1 MNKVDT
7 IYSWV
12 NENLGKVHFT
22 KEQKIKRVGMSVN
35 KTTKN
40 GEVTEDSILSFT
52 LDGDNIIS
60 LKDKWIDKI
69 AIEKNKQSMVI
80 LLTDELPLTLR
91 DIFEG
96 VLILS
101 NDPSLY
107 DELPKDPSFYETFYE
122 EEEEVKEID
131 EKSDMDEKWDTM
143 VSNIGKAAE
152 FAAEN
157 GTSVGEALHQLFNK
171 EEKEEKEWPSKDVI
185 EVSGDTFT
193 APIVRINGNTIVQ
206 NYIKNNS
213 KHGNLGIVYFN
224 EKYGFGG
231 NGDFEVHEKES
242 LQHRSERFVI
252 VTEGDKQYEEAPC
265 LVLDENEEVRVL
277 TPTWAVESGK
287 PSILCAK
294 GTDNDRFIIY
304 PLIDYPTPFM
314 GILVETEKQF
324 DNLFNF
330 KPLGGVVDDKA
341 CVNLH
346 NVVMNALSDGARKAK
361 SGECKFY
368 DGEKDTRELVN
379 KNEAERYEKTMSIN
393 TDKMRANLKGLV
405 GNFVDATTSKIEKD
419 GCAAKNFK
427 DVNQMTIPLSK
438 IKVINLDD
446 ADEKTK
452 ELVKELIQEQ
462 DNFSRKVYG
471 DEAVD
476 ATLKCLNKCGS
487 DKLNTLVA
495 DLIKDKKIL
504 LGEEEADEKDKEEI
518 AESIANGSGCLEDE
532 DDLLFKKMAEYVQR
546 HRASSVSFYLETD
559 GSVSSEVRLSYTY
572 PSNKK

>member
-1 MNKVDT
+1 MSKVDI
-7 IYSWV
+7 IYKWV

-22 KEQKIKRVGMSVN
+22 KEQKITRVGLTVN

-40 GEVTEDSILSFT
+40 GEVTEDSTLSFT
-52 LDGDNIIS
+52 LDGGNLIS
-60 LKDKWIDKI
+60 FKDKWIDKI
-69 AIEKNKQSMVI
+69 ALAENKQSMIVS
-80 LLTDELPLTLR
+80 LTDETPLVI
-91 DIFEG
+91 DG
-96 VLILS
+96 VVLLS

-107 DELPKDPSFYETFYE
+107 DEE
-122 EEEEVKEID
+122 EEEID
-131 EKSDMDEKWDTM
+131 EKSEMDEKWNTM
-143 VSNIGKAAE
+143 VSNIGKAADY
-152 FAAEN
+152 AVKN

-171 EEKEEKEWPSKDVI
+171 EEKEEKEWPSKEI
-185 EVSGDTFT
+185 KNELGDISTL
-193 APIVRINGNTIVQ
+193 PIVSIKGNTLVQ
-206 NYIKNNS
+206 NYIKNN

-231 NGDFEVHEKES
+231 NGNFAVHEKES

-252 VTEGDKQYEEAPC
+252 VTEGDEQYEEAPC

-277 TPTWAVESGK
+277 TPSWAVESGK

-294 GTDNDRFIIY
+294 GTDNDRYIIY
-304 PLIDYPTPFM
+304 PIIDYPTPIM
-314 GILVETEKQF
+314 GTLVETEKQF

-330 KPLGGVVDDKA
+330 KPLGDKLGDDM
-341 CVNLH
+341 CINLH

-393 TDKMRANLKGLV
+393 TDEMKDNLKGLISK
-405 GNFVDATTSKIEKD
+405 FVDDTTSKIEKD

-438 IKVINLDD
+438 IKVINLDN

-452 ELVKELIQEQ
+452 DFFKKMLQESE
-462 DNFSRKVYG
+462 NFSRKVYG
-471 DEAVD
+471 DAAVD
-476 ATLKCLNKCGS
+476 ATLKCMNNCKQP
-487 DKLNTLVA
+487 KLNEAV
-495 DLIKDKKIL
+495 KVL

-518 AESIANGSGCLEDE
+518 AEAIANGSGCLEEVDVIE
-532 DDLLFKKMAEYVQR
+532 VDKHFKGIAEYMQKMKV
-546 HRASSVSFYLETD
+546 SSICFYLEED
-559 GSVSSEVRLSYTY
+559 GTVNCESRINTSY
-572 PSNKK
+572 PKK

>member
-1 MNKVDT
+1 MSKVDI
-7 IYSWV
+7 IYKWV

-22 KEQKIKRVGMSVN
+22 KEQKITRVGLTVN

-40 GEVTEDSILSFT
+40 GEVTEDSTLSFT
-52 LDGDNIIS
+52 LDGGNIIS

-69 AIEKNKQSMVI
+69 ALADDKQSMIVS
-80 LLTDELPLTLR
+80 LTDETPFAIR
-91 DIFEG
+91 EINFG
-96 VLILS
+96 VFMLS

-107 DELPKDPSFYETFYE
+107 DEEKE
-122 EEEEVKEID
+122 EID
-131 EKSDMDEKWDTM
+131 EKSEMDEKWDTT
-143 VSNIGKAAE
+143 VSNIGKAADY
-152 FAAEN
+152 AVKN
-157 GTSVGEALHQLFNK
+157 DISVGEAFHQLFNK
-171 EEKEEKEWPSKDVI
+171 EEEKKWPSKEVT

-193 APIVRINGNTIVQ
+193 VPIVRIEGNTLVQ
-206 NYIKNNS
+206 NYIKNN

-231 NGDFEVHEKES
+231 NGDFAIYEKES

-277 TPTWAVESGK
+277 TPSWAVESGK

-304 PLIDYPTPFM
+304 PIIDYPTPIM
-314 GILVETEKQF
+314 GTLVETEKQF

-330 KPLGGVVDDKA
+330 KPLGDNLSDDKYI
-341 CVNLH
+341 NL
-346 NVVMNALSDGARKAK
+346 NKATMNALFDGARKAK

-393 TDKMRANLKGLV
+393 TDEMRDNLKGLISK
-405 GNFVDATTSKIEKD
+405 FVDDTTSKIEKD

-427 DVNQMTIPLSK
+427 DVNQMTTQLSK
-438 IKVINLDD
+438 IKVINLDN

-452 ELVKELIQEQ
+452 DFFKKMIKESE
-462 DNFSRKVYG
+462 NFSRKVYG

-476 ATLKCLNKCGS
+476 ATLKCMNNCKQPNLNEA
-487 DKLNTLVA
+487 V
-495 DLIKDKKIL
+495 KIL

-518 AESIANGSGCLEDE
+518 AEAIANGSGCLEE
-532 DDLLFKKMAEYVQR
+532 VDDNEVDKHFKGIAEYMQKMKVSNIYFHLEEDGTVNCESR
-546 HRASSVSFYLETD
+546 IISS
-559 GSVSSEVRLSYTY
+559 Y
-572 PSNKK
+572 PKK

>member
-1 MNKVDT
+1 MSKVNT

-22 KEQKIKRVGMSVN
+22 KSQKITKVGMGVN

-40 GEVTEDSILSFT
+40 GEVIEDSTLYFT
-52 LDGDNIIS
+52 LDGGNFIS
-60 LKDKWIDKI
+60 LQDKWIDKI
-69 AIEKNKQSMVI
+69 AIAENKQSMIVS
-80 LLTDELPLTLR
+80 LTDKTPLR
-91 DIFEG
+91 GIIEG
-96 VLILS
+96 VLIFS

-107 DELPKDPSFYETFYE
+107 DELPKDPSFYNE
-122 EEEEVKEID
+122 EEEE
-131 EKSDMDEKWDTM
+131 MDEKWDTM
-143 VSNIGKAAE
+143 VSNIGKAAD
-152 FAAEN
+152 FAAKN
-157 GTSVGEALHQLFNK
+157 GTSVGEALHHLFNK
-171 EEKEEKEWPSKDVI
+171 EEEKEWPSKEI
-185 EVSGDTFT
+185 KNELGDTST
-193 APIVRINGNTIVQ
+193 LPIVRIDGNTLVQ

-231 NGDFEVHEKES
+231 NGNFVGHEKES
-242 LQHRSERFVI
+242 LQYRSERFVI

-277 TPTWAVESGK
+277 TPSWAVENGK

-294 GTDNDRFIIY
+294 GTVNDRFIIY
-304 PLIDYPTPFM
+304 PLIDYPTPIM
-314 GILVETEKQF
+314 GTLVETEKQF

-330 KPLGGVVDDKA
+330 KPLGVKLSDDV
-341 CVNLH
+341 CINLH
-346 NVVMNALSDGARKAK
+346 DGVMNALSDGARKAK

-393 TDKMRANLKGLV
+393 TDEMRANLKGLV
-405 GNFVDATTSKIEKD
+405 GKFVDDTTSKIEKD

-438 IKVINLDD
+438 IKVINLDN

-518 AESIANGSGCLEDE
+518 AESIVNGSGCLEEE

>member
-22 KEQKIKRVGMSVN
+22 KEQKITSVGLSVN

-40 GEVTEDSILSFT
+40 GEVTEDSTLSFI
-52 LDGDNIIS
+52 LDGGNIIP

-69 AIEKNKQSMVI
+69 ALAENKQSMIV
-80 LLTDELPLTLR
+80 LLTDNSPFRQLN
-91 DIFEG
+91 DG
-96 VLILS
+96 VFMLS

-107 DELPKDPSFYETFYE
+107 DEE
-122 EEEEVKEID
+122 EEEEVKDID
-131 EKSDMDEKWDTM
+131 DKSDMDKKWETM
-143 VSNIGKAAE
+143 VSNIGKAAD
-152 FAAEN
+152 FAAKN
-157 GTSVGEALHQLFNK
+157 GTSVGEALHHLFNK
-171 EEKEEKEWPSKDVI
+171 EEKEEKEWPSKDVV

-265 LVLDENEEVRVL
+265 LVLNENEEVRVL

-330 KPLGGVVDDKA
+330 KPLGGVVDDKV

-346 NVVMNALSDGARKAK
+346 NGVMNALSDGARKAK
-361 SGECKFY
+361 SGECKFH

-393 TDKMRANLKGLV
+393 TDKMRDNLKG
-405 GNFVDATTSKIEKD
+405 FVDKFVDDTNTKIEKD

-427 DVNQMTIPLSK
+427 DVNQVATSLPQ
-438 IKVINLDD
+438 IKVINFDNT
-446 ADEKTK
+446 DEKTK

-495 DLIKDKKIL
+495 DPIKDKKIL
-504 LGEEEADEKDKEEI
+504 LGEEEADENDKEEI

-532 DDLLFKKMAEYVQR
+532 NDNEVDKHFKGIAEYMQKMK
-546 HRASSVSFYLETD
+546 VSNIFFYLEND
-559 GSVSSEVRLSYTY
+559 GTVNCESRINTSY
-572 PSNKK
+572 PKK

>member
-1 MNKVDT
+1 MSKVHT

-22 KEQKIKRVGMSVN
+22 KEQKITSVGLTVN

-40 GEVTEDSILSFT
+40 GEVTEDSTLSFI
-52 LDGDNIIS
+52 LDGGNIIP

-69 AIEKNKQSMVI
+69 ALAENKQSMIV
-80 LLTDELPLTLR
+80 LLTDNSPFR
-91 DIFEG
+91 QINDG
-96 VLILS
+96 VFMLS

-107 DELPKDPSFYETFYE
+107 DEEE

-131 EKSDMDEKWDTM
+131 EKSEMDEKWETM
-143 VSNIGKAAE
+143 VSNIGKAAD
-152 FAAEN
+152 FAAKN

-171 EEKEEKEWPSKDVI
+171 EEEKEWPSKDVI

-193 APIVRINGNTIVQ
+193 APIVRIKGNSLVQ

-252 VTEGDKQYEEAPC
+252 VTEGDKQYKEAPC

-277 TPTWAVESGK
+277 TPSWAVESGK

-304 PLIDYPTPFM
+304 PLIDYSTPFM

-330 KPLGGVVDDKA
+330 KPLGGVVDDKV

-379 KNEAERYEKTMSIN
+379 ENEAERYEKTMSIN
-393 TDKMRANLKGLV
+393 TDEMRANLKGLV
-405 GNFVDATTSKIEKD
+405 GKFVDDTTSKIEKD

-427 DVNQMTIPLSK
+427 DVNQVTIPLSK
-438 IKVINLDD
+438 IKVINFDNT
-446 ADEKTK
+446 DEKTK

-476 ATLKCLNKCGS
+476 ATLKCINKCGS

-518 AESIANGSGCLEDE
+518 AESIDNGSGCLEEE

>member
-1 MNKVDT
+1 MSKVDT

-22 KEQKIKRVGMSVN
+22 KSQKITRVGLSVN

-40 GEVTEDSILSFT
+40 GEVTEDSTLSFT
-52 LDGDNIIS
+52 LDGGNLIS

-69 AIEKNKQSMVI
+69 VIEKNKQSMVI

-107 DELPKDPSFYETFYE
+107 DELPKDPSFYEAFYKE
-122 EEEEVKEID
+122 EEEE
-131 EKSDMDEKWDTM
+131 EKSEMDEKWNTL
-143 VSNIGKAAE
+143 VSNIGKAAD
-152 FAAEN
+152 FAAKN
-157 GTSVGEALHQLFNK
+157 GTSVGEALHHLFNK
-171 EEKEEKEWPSKDVI
+171 EEEKEWLSKEVT

-193 APIVRINGNTIVQ
+193 VPIVCIKGNSLVQ
-206 NYIKNNS
+206 NYIKNN

-231 NGDFEVHEKES
+231 NGDFDVREKHC
-242 LQHRSERFVI
+242 LGHRSERFVI
-252 VTEGDKQYEEAPC
+252 VTEGDKQYEDAPC
-265 LVLDENEEVRVL
+265 LILDENEEVRVL
-277 TPTWAVESGK
+277 TPSWAVESGK

-294 GTDNDRFIIY
+294 GTDNDRYIIY
-304 PLIDYPTPFM
+304 PIIDYPTPIM
-314 GILVETEKQF
+314 GTLVETEKQF

-330 KPLGGVVDDKA
+330 KPLNDSDVDDV
-341 CVNLH
+341 CINLD
-346 NVVMNALSDGARKAK
+346 NAVMNALSDGAMKAK
-361 SGECKFY
+361 SGECKVY
-368 DGEKDTRELVN
+368 DGEKDTREFVN

-393 TDKMRANLKGLV
+393 TDEIRDNIKGLV
-405 GNFVDATTSKIEKD
+405 GKFVNDTTSKIEKD

-427 DVNQMTIPLSK
+427 EVNQMATPLPQ
-438 IKVINLDD
+438 IKVINLDN

-452 ELVKELIQEQ
+452 EFVKKMLQ
-462 DNFSRKVYG
+462 DSENFSRKVYG

-476 ATLKCLNKCGS
+476 ATLKCMNNCKHSNLNAAVK
-487 DKLNTLVA
+487 V
-495 DLIKDKKIL
+495 L

-518 AESIANGSGCLEDE
+518 AEAIANGSGCLEE
-532 DDLLFKKMAEYVQR
+532 VDDNEADKHFKGIAEYMQKMK
-546 HRASSVSFYLETD
+546 VSTICFYLEED
-559 GSVSSEVRLSYTY
+559 GTVNCESRINTSY
-572 PSNKK
+572 PKK

>member
-1 MNKVDT
+1 MSKVDT
-7 IYSWV
+7 IYNWV

-22 KEQKIKRVGMSVN
+22 KSQKITKVCKSVN

-40 GEVTEDSILSFT
+40 GKVTEDSTLSFT
-52 LDGDNIIS
+52 LDGGNFIS
-60 LKDKWIDKI
+60 LKDKWIDEI
-69 AIEKNKQSMVI
+69 VIEKNKQSMIV
-80 LLTDELPLTLR
+80 LLTDESPLR
-91 DIFEG
+91 GNIEG

-107 DELPKDPSFYETFYE
+107 DELPKDPSFYEAFYEEEE

-131 EKSDMDEKWDTM
+131 EKSEMDEKWDTM
-143 VSNIGKAAE
+143 VSNIGKAAD

-171 EEKEEKEWPSKDVI
+171 EEEKEWPSKEI
-185 EVSGDTFT
+185 KNELGDISTK
-193 APIVRINGNTIVQ
+193 PIVRIEGNTLVQ

-231 NGDFEVHEKES
+231 NGNFAAHEKHC
-242 LQHRSERFVI
+242 LGHRSERFVI
-252 VTEGDKQYEEAPC
+252 VTENDKQYEEAPC

-294 GTDNDRFIIY
+294 GTDNDRYIIY
-304 PLIDYPTPFM
+304 PIIDYPTPIM
-314 GILVETEKQF
+314 GTLVETEKQF

-330 KPLGGVVDDKA
+330 KPLGDNLSDDKYI
-341 CVNLH
+341 NL
-346 NVVMNALSDGARKAK
+346 NKAAMNALSDGARKAK

-393 TDKMRANLKGLV
+393 TDEMRDNLKGLISK
-405 GNFVDATTSKIEKD
+405 FVDDTTSKIEKD

-438 IKVINLDD
+438 IKVINLDN

-452 ELVKELIQEQ
+452 DFFKKMIKESE
-462 DNFSRKVYG
+462 NFSRKVHG

-476 ATLKCLNKCGS
+476 ATLKCMNNCKHPNLNEAVK
-487 DKLNTLVA
+487 V
-495 DLIKDKKIL
+495 L
-504 LGEEEADEKDKEEI
+504 LGEEEADENDKEEI
-518 AESIANGSGCLEDE
+518 AEAIANGSGCLEE
-532 DDLLFKKMAEYVQR
+532 VDDNEVEKHFKGIAEYMQKMKV
-546 HRASSVSFYLETD
+546 STISFYLEND
-559 GSVSSEVRLSYTY
+559 GTVSCESRINTSY
-572 PSNKK
+572 PKK

>member
-1 MNKVDT
+1 MSKLDI
-7 IYSWV
+7 IYKWV

-52 LDGDNIIS
+52 LDRGNIIS

-69 AIEKNKQSMVI
+69 AIAENKQSMIVS
-80 LLTDELPLTLR
+80 LTDETPFPFR
-91 DIFEG
+91 EINDG
-96 VLILS
+96 VFMLS
-101 NDPSLY
+101 NDPSFY
-107 DELPKDPSFYETFYE
+107 DEEVE
-122 EEEEVKEID
+122 EEEEEEID
-131 EKSDMDEKWDTM
+131 EKSEMDEKWDTM
-143 VSNIGKAAE
+143 VSNIGKAAD
-152 FAAEN
+152 FAAKN

-171 EEKEEKEWPSKDVI
+171 EEEKEWPSKEIKNVQ
-185 EVSGDTFT
+185 GDTFT
-193 APIVRINGNTIVQ
+193 VPIVRIEGNTLVQ
-206 NYIKNNS
+206 NYIKNN

-231 NGDFEVHEKES
+231 NGNFAVHEKHC
-242 LQHRSERFVI
+242 LGHRSERFVI

-277 TPTWAVESGK
+277 TPSWAVESGK

-294 GTDNDRFIIY
+294 GTDNDRYIIY
-304 PLIDYPTPFM
+304 PIIDYPTPIM
-314 GILVETEKQF
+314 GTLVETEKQF

-330 KPLGGVVDDKA
+330 KPLGAKLSDDT
-341 CVNLH
+341 CINLDTAA
-346 NVVMNALSDGARKAK
+346 MNALCDGARKAK

-393 TDKMRANLKGLV
+393 TEEMRDNLKELISK
-405 GNFVDATTSKIEKD
+405 FVDDTTSKIEKD

-452 ELVKELIQEQ
+452 EFFKKMLQESE
-462 DNFSRKVYG
+462 NFSRKVYG
-471 DEAVD
+471 DEVVD
-476 ATLKCLNKCGS
+476 ATLKCMNNCKKPNLNESVK
-487 DKLNTLVA
+487 V
-495 DLIKDKKIL
+495 L

-518 AESIANGSGCLEDE
+518 AEAIANGSGCLEE
-532 DDLLFKKMAEYVQR
+532 VDDNEVDKHFKGIAEYMQKMK
-546 HRASSVSFYLETD
+546 VSTICFYLEND
-559 GSVSSEVRLSYTY
+559 GTVNCESRINTSY
-572 PSNKK
+572 PKK